1 MSKCPDCY
9 GTLGGTGS
17 LSGDQG
23 PNYCHDCE
31 FDYYA
36 CGICGKVFNDESEAG
51 DCEYDHRTV
60 LDDLAD
66 VVD

>member
-1 MSKCPDCY
+1 MSSPEDTDYCPVCLDVLMDDWCNLCEY
-9 GTLGGTGS
+9 EVHRCGT
-17 LSGDQG
+17 
-23 PNYCHDCE
+23 CR
-31 FDYYA
+31 
-36 CGICGKVFNDESEAG
+36 KVFDDESDAG